1 MMKPVCK
8 EGMNTFI
15 SLTHDMFRGSSV
27 YNSLL
32 ENSRRGLTS
41 IMKAFVLDYYGPDVC
56 EWGQYVAFRLLFN
69 L

>member
-1 MMKPVCK
+1 MTKSVCK

-15 SLTHDMFRGSSV
+15 SLIHDMLRGSSV
-27 YNSLL
+27 YNSSL

-41 IMKAFVLDYYGPDVC
+41 IMKAFVLDYYGPGSMLRLD
-56 EWGQYVAFRLLFN
+56 LLFN